1 MKYDAKRIFIK
12 SKKGLMR
19 PAFLSFRNIFLSV
32 FYCLFVFVIVFGCLT
47 ASPASSAEDSGLKP
61 QMSAPANTKT
71 PATFLDRGALSF
83 RQGAFGDAAANFEA
97 AARSYEREANGPK
110 RCEALIML
118 AQASLFTG
126 QHRKALEASEKALTL
141 ARELNDGHQTAAAL
155 GAIGNVHLAMGN
167 EELAT
172 KYLNEGLAAAR
183 ESGYQDVAAVILNNV
198 GNMHSARKRYSEAQ
212 VIYAESAAQA
222 ERAGNPTLAQ
232 EAMVNAATVAFRAGM
247 YADAGSLLERAT
259 DRLRVADDS
268 YAKAHSLINAG
279 LVYSGLRA
287 HLPEQKQSLVE
298 QSYRCFSEALAV
310 AHRMNDQRTVSYA
323 YGYLGQLYEDEQQY
337 QEALEL
343 TRRAIFAA
351 QKNNSTEALYRWHW
365 QDGRILVHMGKL
377 DEAIASYRLAIRD
390 LRAVREEM
398 SSCYADPE
406 LSYQKTAG
414 AVCLEMVDLLLK
426 RAARLREGE
435 SGEPYLAEARDTL
448 EVVKVLEL
456 REYFRDD
463 CIDAARSAETKLD
476 MVSKKTVVVY
486 PVLFPDR
493 AELLVSFAG
502 HLKRFTLAASID
514 ELTKEIRAFRRTL
527 VKRTTWE
534 FLPHAQK
541 LYDWIVRPLEKDLDT
556 VQPDTLVFVPDGPLR
571 TIPMAALHDGR
582 QFLINRYA
590 IAITPGLYLTDPH
603 PLRTERTKVLY
614 LGLTQPV
621 QGFPGLPYVAE
632 ELKSIKALYG
642 GEMLLNDE
650 FRLAKVEEELKKEPF
665 SIVHVASHGQ
675 FGTNIGDTF
684 ILAFDQKFTMDRL
697 SQYVGLFKFREEPLD
712 MLVLS
717 ACETAAGDDRAALG
731 LAGVAVRAGA
741 GSALAT
747 LWHINDPASYEL
759 VVEFYRQLRSPS
771 SSRAV
776 ALRAAQL
783 KLLNDQRYDHPGYW
797 APFLLINNWL

>member
-1 MKYDAKRIFIK
+1 
-12 SKKGLMR
+12 MR
-19 PAFLSFRNIFLSV
+19 QELLSLHHIFLSV
-32 FYCLFVFVIVFGCLT
+32 SYCLFAFVIAFGSLT
-47 ASPASSAEDSGLKP
+47 VSPALSAEGLGLKP
-61 QMSAPANTKT
+61 ETTSPANTKT
-71 PATFLDRGALSF
+71 PAEFLDRGALSF
-83 RQGAFGDAAANFEA
+83 RQGAFGDAVANFEA

-126 QHRKALEASEKALTL
+126 QHRKALEASEKALAL
-141 ARELNDGHQTAAAL
+141 ARELHDGHQTAAAL
-155 GAIGNVHLAMGN
+155 GLIGNVHLAMGN
-167 EELAT
+167 EELAI

-183 ESGYQDVAAVILNNV
+183 GSGYQDVAAVILNNL
-198 GNMHSARKRYSEAQ
+198 GNLQSARKRYSEAQ
-212 VIYAESAAQA
+212 RIYADSAAQA
-222 ERAGNPTLAQ
+222 EKAGNPILAQ
-232 EAMVNAATVAFRAGM
+232 EAMINAATAAFRVGK
-247 YADAGSLLERAT
+247 YSDARALLERAT
-259 DRLRVADDS
+259 ERLRLADDS

-279 LVYSGLRA
+279 LVYSDLRA
-287 HLPEQKQSLVE
+287 HLPEQKQLLVE

-310 AHRMNDQRTVSYA
+310 AQRMNDQRTVSYA
-323 YGYLGQLYEDEQQY
+323 YGYLGRLYEDEQQY

-351 QKNNSTEALYRWHW
+351 QKNNSTEASYRWHW

-377 DEAIASYRLAIRD
+377 DEAIASYRLAVRD

-406 LSYQKTAG
+406 SSYQKTAG
-414 AVCLEMVDLLLK
+414 AVCLEMVDLLL
-426 RAARLREGE
+426 RRSARLREGE
-435 SGEPYLAEARDTL
+435 SGEPYLVEARDTL

-463 CIDAARSAETKLD
+463 CVDAARSAETKLD

-502 HLKRFTLAASID
+502 HLKRFTLAVSID
-514 ELTKEIRAFRRTL
+514 ELTKEIRVFRRTL

-541 LYDWIVRPLEKDLDT
+541 LYDWIILPLEKDLDT

-571 TIPMAALHDGR
+571 TIPMAALHDGK

-603 PLRTERTKVLY
+603 PFKSEQAKVLY

-621 QGFPGLPYVAE
+621 QGFSGLPYVAE

-650 FRLAKVEEELKKEPF
+650 FRLAKVEDELKKEPF
-665 SIVHVASHGQ
+665 SIVHIASHGQ

-759 VVEFYRQLRSPS
+759 VVEFYRQLRNPS
-771 SSRAV
+771 TSRAV